1 MKWLVVLIALAACK
15 ENDEML
21 PLNPGGGGGTGS
33 GTQPDAADTSSDG
46 GTMISGRV
54 CYLLSNVHTLGTC
67 APEQGNF
74 VVTLGS
80 SMAFT
85 AIDGTFTIMRP
96 ASTIGLYWTVARG
109 LDVVSSAVKFGNA
122 TTLPVLNRLA
132 YEDMVSATQPTVG
145 PNSAALIA
153 RVTRAGAPVT
163 GATVAAQPVPYSSV
177 YYDGQTDVSWE
188 QDASTGP
195 FGVAWIPSTPT
206 GPTEITIS
214 AGTTPTVLTGFSVG
228 NATVTFVFAEIP

>member
-1 MKWLVVLIALAACK
+1 
-15 ENDEML
+15 ML

-33 GTQPDAADTSSDG
+33 GTQPDAAEMSTDG

-54 CYLLSNVHTLGTC
+54 CYLLADLHTLGTC

-85 AIDGTFTIMRP
+85 AIDGTFTIARP
-96 ASTIGLYWTVARG
+96 ASTVGLYWTVSRG
-109 LDVVSSAVKFGNA
+109 LDVVSSAVKYGNA

-132 YEDMVSATQPTVG
+132 YEDMVAATQPTAG
-145 PNSAALIA
+145 PNSAALIV

-163 GATVAAQPVPYSSV
+163 GATVAAQPAPYSAV
-177 YYDGQTDVSWE
+177 YYDGQTDVAWE

-195 FGVAWIPSTPT
+195 FGVAWIPSTPNA
-206 GPTEITIS
+206 PTEITIS
-214 AGTTPTVLTGFSVG
+214 AGSTPTVLTAFSVG